1 MPTIMLPQAGLV
13 TEQPAGDG
21 VGVGGT
27 VTVGVTVIVGVGV
40 GVYVAVA
47 VGVGLE
53 QAPRLLV
60 STLLS
65 EKPWL
70 CPPTTTA
77 VCTAGRRTVAASAK

>member
-1 MPTIMLPQAGLV
+1 MGVAV
-13 TEQPAGDG
+13 A
-21 VGVGGT
+21 VGVDVAVAVAVAVGVA
-27 VTVGVTVIVGVGV
+27 VTVPVV
-40 GVYVAVA
+40 VA

-77 VCTAGRRTVAASAK
+77 VCTAGRRAVAASAK